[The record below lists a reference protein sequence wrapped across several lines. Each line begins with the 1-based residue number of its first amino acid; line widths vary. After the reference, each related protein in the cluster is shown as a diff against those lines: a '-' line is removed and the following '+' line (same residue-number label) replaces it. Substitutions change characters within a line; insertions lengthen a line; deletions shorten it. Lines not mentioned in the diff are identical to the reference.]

1 MCDTEVQQNGAW
13 GRRWRVCRSSLFSFF
28 VGINSKNVRYIF
40 NYFFLHEKRGST
52 LGEGHVMLLLFGQKG
67 TCCSCSCCRQSV
79 DWWVRR
85 RLRTAIRSNR
95 LPNVHLLCVFDHLL
109 LLVYLPQVSNQS
121 YDGTKSDKSSN
132 SSTNRDESVISTRGS
147 GENLHN

>member
-1 MCDTEVQQNGAW
+1 MTRLTTPRLLIVVPVRCPCGKDQLCAIQRCNRTELGGDDCEFAGVL
-13 GRRWRVCRSSLFSFF
+13 LFSFF

-52 LGEGHVMLLLFGQKG
+52 LGEGHVMLLLFGRKG

-95 LPNVHLLCVFDHLL
+95 LPNVHLFCVFDHLL

-121 YDGTKSDKSSN
+121 
-132 SSTNRDESVISTRGS
+132 
-147 GENLHN
+147 